1 MTALLNRLF
10 GPSIHLMILDMI
22 LDNPDEYMNVRE
34 IARRIDKNP
43 GSVSRVMG
51 RLVDEGYVEQIQV
64 GMNMYAYHL
73 DRNNELVS
81 LLIDFKEKVSNL
93 EGQGNPDVR

>member
-1 MTALLNRLF
+1 MLNKLF

-34 IARRIDKNP
+34 IARRIEKNP
-43 GSVSRVMG
+43 GSVSRVIG
-51 RLVDEGYVEQIQV
+51 RLVEEGYLEQIQV

-73 DRNNELVS
+73 DSDNELVS
-81 LLIDFKEKVSNL
+81 LLIDFKKKVSNL
-93 EGQGNPDVR
+93 DLQGNPDVR